1 MTKNEENKAVK
12 SALLANGID
21 VLRVGHGRGTSS
33 WWLEIELARPLEF
46 ACEQHGSQHTWDRQD
61 CNACQDFAQYMRVIT
76 QSVVAIAQKAT
87 GRHGD
92 YDGRMSV
99 SFAS

>member
-1 MTKNEENKAVK
+1 MTKNEETKAVK
-12 SALLANGID
+12 AALKNAGFD

-33 WWLEIELARPLEF
+33 WWLEIELARPLEV
-46 ACEQHGSQHTWDRQD
+46 ACEVHGSQHTWDRQD
-61 CNACQDFAQYMRVIT
+61 CKACQDFAAHMRELDRKAVVLT
-76 QSVVAIAQKAT
+76 QQVT

-99 SFAS
+99 SFAL